1 VETTPPSASFLQKS
15 LVCFAFKAFG
25 VVSGNGP
32 SITHKVKGWPDP
44 KRMHAAF
51 VRSKQEII
59 CL

>member
-1 VETTPPSASFLQKS
+1 VENTRPSASFPQRS
-15 LVCFAFKAFG
+15 LLCFAFKAVG
-25 VVSGNGP
+25 VVSGNGR